1 MLVPKGYLALHDK
14 GNINHTE
21 FEVLRGFEIQD
32 VLNSIQQMLPRIS
45 LKSINVLNQGWSEVT
60 FILNYFVGVYD
71 MWEQ

>member
-1 MLVPKGYLALHDK
+1 M
-14 GNINHTE
+14 IRETSI
-21 FEVLRGFEIQD
+21 RGFEIQD
-32 VLNSIQQMLPRIS
+32 VLNSIQQMLPRIG